1 MAVSRPGSYLFR
13 VTGTVATGKQS
24 VCIEKTDFLDYGIPN
39 YYLTIVVGGRR
50 VARKLR
56 LWVLMAGECTIC
68 FHTACRIH
76 QLRMGRQSW

>member
-50 VARKLR
+50 GARKLR
-56 LWVLMAGECTIC
+56 LWVLMAGECTI
-68 FHTACRIH
+68 
-76 QLRMGRQSW
+76 